1 MIILQLGSRQE
12 KNKSSQCYQELKGN
26 NGACQFLLSVGTEFD
41 EKAQLHK
48 RGKGVTAT
56 DTDGE
61 GLAFPEVSVKVTF
74 LDHLLRLATCQFL
87 DYGPLR

>member
-1 MIILQLGSRQE
+1 MALV
-12 KNKSSQCYQELKGN
+12 SSCSQWGRSLTRKPSYTKG
-26 NGACQFLLSVGTEFD
+26 
-41 EKAQLHK
+41 
-48 RGKGVTAT
+48 GKDVTAT